1 MKIYQPTDE
10 INCIFHEHAVI
21 WRESAPIAPHQN
33 FPIGSCPVCLYVPFY
48 LLLQNKLV
56 LFFFLHRAWLPCV
69 LPQRMHSVTQQDH
82 MRNMFFIL
90 HSQLSVF
97 IASIHKVKKRFLRGI
112 HHTLHSYT
120 ALHLKLLL
128 PHQCKQKVLY
138 RPTALIYWRLGGAPE
153 INLVIC

>member
-1 MKIYQPTDE
+1 
-10 INCIFHEHAVI
+10 
-21 WRESAPIAPHQN
+21 
-33 FPIGSCPVCLYVPFY
+33 
-48 LLLQNKLV
+48 
-56 LFFFLHRAWLPCV
+56 
-69 LPQRMHSVTQQDH
+69 MHSVTQQDH

-138 RPTALIYWRLGGAPE
+138 RPTTLIYWRLGGAPE